1 MADNERA
8 RFFELLPFHL
18 NGTLDEADTAFV
30 RDMLE
35 RHPELASQL
44 AFHAALREQV
54 RAEAGAA
61 LAGVPADVGYARLA
75 GRLAL
80 PAAAPPRRSSWARLA
95 EWFTGRDAPSGLRL
109 AQGLAFGLML
119 GVGMMVAWQQQ
130 TSVEPPTMRSVVPAG
145 AALLRVSF
153 KPEARENELRLL
165 LIEARAS
172 IVAGP
177 TRLGDYYLRVPA
189 GQLDA
194 ARRLLLHSGLVA
206 GADVVADL
214 PEEFQP

>member
-1 MADNERA
+1 MVDNERT
-8 RFFELLPFHL
+8 RFFELLPFHV
-18 NGTLDEADTAFV
+18 NGTLGDADRAFV
-30 RDMLE
+30 RDMLA
-35 RHPELASQL
+35 RHPELQSQL
-44 AFHAALREQV
+44 EFHVAMREQL
-54 RAEAGAA
+54 RAQVDAT
-61 LAGVPADVGYARLA
+61 LAEVPADVGYARL
-75 GRLAL
+75 
-80 PAAAPPRRSSWARLA
+80 PPLGVRSSFLQRLSA
-95 EWFTGRDAPSGLRL
+95 WLGERRAPQGLRL

-119 GVGMMVAWQQQ
+119 GIGGLIAWQQT

-153 KPEARENELRLL
+153 KPEARESELRLL

-194 ARRLLLHSGLVA
+194 ARRLLLRSGLVA
-206 GADVVADL
+206 GADAVADL
-214 PEEFQP
+214 PEEFQQ